1 MKKGFYS
8 RRLIAALMAALL
20 SINSLPV
27 TVLAEETDPAG
38 QSQAE
43 AIMESDTEE
52 SDLTGESQ
60 EESVSE
66 ETIEDKAETVLQR
79 EEQSYELVDSG
90 TCGENVTWTL
100 DSEGLLTI
108 TGMGDM
114 TNYTS
119 SSECPW
125 YSESAS
131 IVSIVVGDDVTNIGN
146 YAFENLGNLTT
157 ATLGSSVTTIGES
170 AFYSCSSL
178 ISINIPDNAKTI
190 ERGAFYGCRSLESIA
205 IPDSV
210 TTIGGSTFYGC
221 TSLTSVN
228 IPNGVTRIGW
238 GMFYGCSGLTNIAIP
253 KNVEYIENDAFSYCS
268 NLSEINFECS
278 VPVIWDESFYQVTA
292 TAYYP
297 ANDTSWTEDVRKN
310 YGGTLTWKAY
320 DRNVID
326 SGTCG
331 ENVTWTLDTDGVLV
345 ISGTGKMDNY
355 NWTDGSPWYSR
366 RTDVVSAIVE
376 DGVTTIG
383 ERAFY
388 ECSELKNVQ
397 IADSVESI
405 EFGAFS
411 DCGNLTSIDMGSGV
425 VSIAGRV
432 FENCSSLVN
441 IEIPDSVTDIRYEA
455 FSGCSSLENVSI
467 PDGVTSIEDY
477 LFYGCSNL
485 QAVHIPNKVTYIGNC
500 VFENCSSLGSIE
512 LPESVANIGSFAF
525 ENCSSLKNIHIPES
539 VTSINPATF
548 QGCSNLESVNIPEN
562 VDIIDAYV
570 FRNCSSL
577 ASIEIPV
584 NVTIIG
590 EGSFQNCSSLTSVDI
605 PENVMRIENKAFGGC
620 SNLNVIKFMGSAVQI
635 KEDSF
640 ENVTATVAY
649 PGNES
654 SWKEEV
660 RKDYGGT
667 LTWESYIA
675 DFTVDSGSCGEN
687 VNWTLDKSGQLRI
700 SGTGEMTNYTNEN
713 ENECPWY
720 SYRGQIVSAV
730 IEEGVTSIGNYAFY
744 SLYNLPEIN
753 IPDSIVSIGTS
764 ALSACSELT
773 SITIPDG
780 VTTIGESAFSSCG
793 NLTSID
799 IPNSVTSIERG
810 AFAGCMSLTDISIP
824 DSVTKLEEYVFST
837 CTSLTNIRIPDS
849 VTDIGSYAFYDC
861 RSLESIVIPSEV
873 NTMGRSIFLG
883 CSSLKDIT
891 FKGHAPTSAWFAF
904 DGLTTTAYY
913 PSDDSSW
920 TEEVKNSFDGTI
932 TWKTYDEKIIDSGTC
947 GEDVTWTLNSDGL
960 LTISGTGK
968 MADYTE
974 AYQWPW
980 YENREQIVSVVIE
993 EGVTYIG
1000 YSAFEKFINLTSI
1013 EIPNSVTEIGWSA
1026 FADCSSLTEITI
1038 PSSVS
1043 YIGWGVFFGCTSLK
1057 EINVDEGN
1065 ENYFSK
1071 DGVLFSGTTLTYC
1084 PGADRQEY
1092 VIPDGITS
1100 INESAFIDCSE
1111 LTNIEMSSSVTC
1123 IGFAAFEGCSGLKK
1137 LELPTR
1143 VNEIQTRAFSGCS
1156 GLTEITF
1163 KGLAPTFG
1171 DSDVF
1176 GGVTADVYYPSNDS
1190 SWTEK
1195 VRQDYGGTLTWK
1207 SYTAEAI
1214 VDSGTCGE
1222 DVTWS
1227 MDRNGL
1233 LTISGNGKINDYS
1246 RENRAPWCAYR
1257 KNIVDVVIENGVTE
1271 IGSYTFA
1278 FLNNLINVEIPNSVT
1293 EIGGYAFNDC
1303 ANLTE
1308 INIPNSVTEIGWYT
1322 FMDCSNL
1329 KAINIEEGNP
1339 NYNSIDGVLVN
1350 NEETTLIYYPEAHGE
1365 VYDIPDG
1372 VITIEDESFSGCTK
1386 LTNINISESVQHIG
1400 NYAFYGCGNLVEV
1413 NIPSGVTK
1421 IGESAF
1427 GDCTSLNAINVEE
1440 GNENYKSQDGVL
1452 FDHDMTTLYYCPGVN
1467 RNEYAIPYGVI
1478 KIDEFAFDNCSELTN
1493 IEIPNS
1499 VTGIGFRAF
1508 RGCNNLTTIKIPD
1521 SVNYI
1526 GQRAFENCSNLTEI
1540 TFNGSA
1546 PEFGDDVFAGVTAT
1560 AYYPS
1565 NDSSWTDEVR
1575 QNYGGTITWVEAGS
1589 EPEEKELT
1597 IIQQPESVTGK
1608 LGETAVFTVEAEG
1621 DGVTYQWQYCNN
1633 GSSTWKNSSMMGST
1647 TNSIEVKITKGR
1659 IGQKYRCILQDN
1671 RDNKL
1676 VSEEAQIILAEEKEL
1691 AITKQPESVAG
1702 KIGETAVFTVGAEG
1716 DGVTYQWQY
1725 CNSGSSAWKNS
1736 SMTGSTTNSIEVKIT
1751 KGRIGQKYRCIL
1763 KDSKGNKLTT
1773 EEAQII
1779 QAEEKK
1785 LAVIQQPESV
1795 TGKIGETAVF
1805 TVEAEGEGVTYQWQ
1819 YCNSGSSTWKNSSM
1833 TGSTTN
1839 SIEVKITKGRIGQKY
1854 RCILKDSKGNK
1865 LTTEEAQIKLAEE
1878 KELAIVK
1885 QPESVTGK
1893 VGETAIFTVEAEGEG
1908 VTYQWQYCNN
1918 GSTSWANSKMT
1929 GCDTNSIEVK
1939 ITKGRIGQKYRC
1951 ILKDSKGNKLITEEV
1966 QIIQEEK

>member
-20 SINSLPV
+20 SVNSLPV
-27 TVLAEETDPAG
+27 TVLAEETDLAG
-38 QSQAE
+38 QSQVE
-43 AIMESDTEE
+43 AVMESDTEG
-52 SDLTGESQ
+52 SDLAEESQ
-60 EESVSE
+60 EESVTE
-66 ETIEDKAETVLQR
+66 ETSTEETEDVLQS

-108 TGMGDM
+108 TGTGDM

-221 TSLTSVN
+221 SSLTSVN

-331 ENVTWTLDTDGVLV
+331 EDVTWTLDSEGVFI

-355 NWTDGSPWYSR
+355 NWTDVSPWYSR
-366 RTDVVSAIVE
+366 RADIVSVIVE
-376 DGVTTIG
+376 DGVTNIG

-397 IADSVESI
+397 IANSVESI

-411 DCGNLTSIDMGSGV
+411 DCGNLTSIDMGSGM
-425 VSIAGRV
+425 VSIAGCA
-432 FENCSSLVN
+432 FEKCSSLVN
-441 IEIPDSVTDIRYEA
+441 IEIPDGVTSIEDDLFY
-455 FSGCSSLENVSI
+455 SCSSLENVSI
-467 PDGVTSIEDY
+467 PEGVTSI
-477 LFYGCSNL
+477 
-485 QAVHIPNKVTYIGNC
+485 GNS
-500 VFENCSSLGSIE
+500 VFENCSSLESIE
-512 LPESVANIGSFAF
+512 IPESVVNIGSFAF
-525 ENCSSLKNIHIPES
+525 ENCSSLKNIHIPEG
-539 VTSINPATF
+539 VTSINPGTF
-548 QGCSNLESVNIPEN
+548 QGCSNLVSVNIPEN
-562 VDIIDAYV
+562 SDEIDAYA

-577 ASIEIPV
+577 ASIEIPA

-590 EGSFQNCSSLTSVDI
+590 EGSFQNCSSLTSVEI
-605 PENVMRIENKAFGGC
+605 PANVMRIENKAFGGC
-620 SNLNVIKFMGSAVQI
+620 SNLNAIKFMGSAAQI

-640 ENVTATVAY
+640 EDVIATVAY
-649 PGNES
+649 PENES

-667 LTWESYIA
+667 LTWEPYIA

-700 SGTGEMTNYTNEN
+700 SGTGAMMDYTN

-720 SYRGQIVSAV
+720 SYRGKIVSVV

-744 SLYNLPEIN
+744 SLYNLTELN
-753 IPDSIVSIGTS
+753 IPDSIVSIGS
-764 ALSACSELT
+764 YAVSACRELT
-773 SITIPDG
+773 NITIPDG
-780 VTTIGESAFSSCG
+780 VTTIGESAFSSC
-793 NLTSID
+793 NQLTSIE

-810 AFAGCMSLTDISIP
+810 AFNACMSLTDISIP

-873 NTMGRSIFLG
+873 NTMGRSIFSG
-883 CSSLKDIT
+883 CSSLKKIT

-920 TEEVKNSFDGTI
+920 TEEAKNNFDGTI
-932 TWKTYDEKIIDSGTC
+932 TWKAYDEKIIDSGTC
-947 GEDVTWTLNSDGL
+947 GENVTWTLDNDGV

-968 MADYTE
+968 MADYPQID
-974 AYQWPW
+974 QWPW
-980 YENREQIVSVVIE
+980 YKDREQIVSVVIE
-993 EGVTYIG
+993 EGVTNIG
-1000 YSAFEKFINLTSI
+1000 SGAFSYFSNLTSI
-1013 EIPNSVTEIGWSA
+1013 AIPSSVTDIGSYAFGDCSSLEEIVIPSSIARMDNNIFWGCTSLKAINVEEGTINYSSKDGVLYEGTTLLYCPGAGREEYIIPEGTTGIGYRAFGDCSGLTSVEIPNSVIG
-1026 FADCSSLTEITI
+1026 
-1038 PSSVS
+1038 
-1043 YIGWGVFFGCTSLK
+1043 IGGS
-1057 EINVDEGN
+1057 
-1065 ENYFSK
+1065 
-1071 DGVLFSGTTLTYC
+1071 
-1084 PGADRQEY
+1084 
-1092 VIPDGITS
+1092 
-1100 INESAFIDCSE
+1100 
-1111 LTNIEMSSSVTC
+1111 
-1123 IGFAAFEGCSGLKK
+1123 AFEGCSSLK
-1137 LELPTR
+1137 EIVIPSR
-1143 VNEIQTRAFSGCS
+1143 VMFIEWGAFKNCS
-1156 GLTEITF
+1156 ALQDITF
-1163 KGLAPTFG
+1163 EGLAPDF
-1171 DSDVF
+1171 SEEVF
-1176 GGVTADVYYPSNDS
+1176 AGVTANVHYPENDP
-1190 SWTEK
+1190 SWSEE
-1195 VRQDYGGTLTWK
+1195 VRQDYGGTLTWT
-1207 SYTAEAI
+1207 SYTAEEI

-1222 DVTWS
+1222 NLTWTLE
-1227 MDRNGL
+1227 RNGVL
-1233 LTISGNGKINDYS
+1233 SISGTGYMTDY
-1246 RENRAPWCAYR
+1246 RWEAKAPWYVYS
-1257 KNIVDVVIENGVTE
+1257 KHIESVVIDNGVTN
-1271 IGSYTFA
+1271 IGD
-1278 FLNNLINVEIPNSVT
+1278 
-1293 EIGGYAFNDC
+1293 YAFC
-1303 ANLTE
+1303 ECSKLSE
-1308 INIPNSVTEIGWYT
+1308 INIPDKVTKIGHSAFEGCGKLTAIDIPNEVTDIGAYAFNGCSSLIRIDIPSKVTYIGSYAFSNSG
-1322 FMDCSNL
+1322 NL
-1329 KAINIEEGNP
+1329 SAINVAEDNTS
-1339 NYNSIDGVLVN
+1339 YYSIDGVLYDSSSIIYCPGKDRESYSIPDGIMNIAGSAFSDCVN
-1350 NEETTLIYYPEAHGE
+1350 LKQVEIPDSVTYIGGWAFAGCSSLTSIDLPENLNYIEMYAFANCDGLISVE
-1365 VYDIPDG
+1365 IPDG
-1372 VITIEDESFSGCTK
+1372 VT
-1386 LTNINISESVQHIG
+1386 
-1400 NYAFYGCGNLVEV
+1400 YM
-1413 NIPSGVTK
+1413 
-1421 IGESAF
+1421 GEEAF
-1427 GDCTSLNAINVEE
+1427 G
-1440 GNENYKSQDGVL
+1440 
-1452 FDHDMTTLYYCPGVN
+1452 
-1467 RNEYAIPYGVI
+1467 
-1478 KIDEFAFDNCSELTN
+1478 
-1493 IEIPNS
+1493 
-1499 VTGIGFRAF
+1499 
-1508 RGCNNLTTIKIPD
+1508 GCENLT
-1521 SVNYI
+1521 
-1526 GQRAFENCSNLTEI
+1526 AI
-1540 TFNGSA
+1540 TFDGSA
-1546 PEFGDDVFAGVTAT
+1546 PQFGEDVFYNVTAT
-1560 AYYPS
+1560 AYYPA
-1565 NDSSWTDEVR
+1565 NDSSWTNEVR
-1575 QNYGGTITWVEAGS
+1575 QNYGGTLTWVAKDS
-1589 EPEEKELT
+1589 KPEEKELT
-1597 IIQQPESVTGK
+1597 IIHQPESITGK
-1608 LGETAVFTVEAEG
+1608 LGETVVFTVEAEG
-1621 DGVTYQWQYCNN
+1621 DGVSYQWQYCNN
-1633 GSSTWKNSSMMGST
+1633 GSSSWKNSSMTGAT
-1647 TNSIEVKITKGR
+1647 TNSIEVQITKGR

-1676 VSEEAQIILAEEKEL
+1676 VSEEAQIMLAEEKKL
-1691 AITKQPESVAG
+1691 SITQQPESVTG

-1716 DGVTYQWQY
+1716 EGVTYQWQY
-1725 CNSGSSAWKNS
+1725 CNSGSSSWKNS

-1751 KGRIGQKYRCIL
+1751 KGRIGQKYRCVL

-1779 QAEEKK
+1779 QKEEKK

-1795 TGKIGETAVF
+1795 TGKVGDTAVF

-1819 YCNSGSSTWKNSSM
+1819 YCNSGSSAWKNSSM

-1951 ILKDSKGNKLITEEV
+1951 ILKDSKGNKLTTEEV
-1966 QIIQEEK
+1966 QIIQAEK